1 MLRKY
6 LLLGLL
12 SITGGLVFLTTEVS
26 ADQKIENLK
35 LAGSFLTSRIDT
47 NGDGT
52 ASSWC
57 MSQIKGGYQSSSMMQ
72 CVNED
77 VFVDYTP
84 TCPGGLFVVDADNG
98 TGTGTGVRTFPN
110 AEDQIF
116 VVLMERY
123 LCANQFGQFTEGLD
137 RGVIVGGAGKFEGAT
152 GTYELDYTG
161 QILMGDPTAQPAQF
175 FGTLIGTGTWVI
187 NTP

>member
-12 SITGGLVFLTTEVS
+12 SITGGLVFLTTGVS
-26 ADQKIENLK
+26 ADQRIENLK
-35 LAGSFLTSRIDT
+35 LAGTFLTSRIDT
-47 NGDGT
+47 NSDGT

-57 MSQIKGGYQSSSMMQ
+57 MSQIKGGYQGSSMMQ

-77 VFVDYTP
+77 VFDGFTSE
-84 TCPGGLFVVDADNG
+84 CPGGLFVVNAEKG
-98 TGTGTGVRTFPN
+98 GTGTGVRTFPN

-137 RGVIVGGAGKFEGAT
+137 RGVIVGGVGKFVGAT

-161 QILMGDPTAQPAQF
+161 QILFGDPGAVPAQY